1 MSTVL
6 VIGAS
11 RGIGLEFVRQYLAG
25 GARVIATVRDDP
37 ARQQLQ
43 ALGAQVLK
51 VDVAQPASVSGLA
64 WQLDGEAIDIALYVA
79 GVMSRGSATEPPTQ
93 PEFDRVMHA
102 NVLGAMQVIP
112 QVAPLVAAASQGRGG
127 RFVFLSSVMGQIGTV
142 ASSDCWLYRVSKAA
156 LNMAVASAQPS
167 YPGVTMVAMH
177 PGWVQTDM
185 GGAGAPLGVTDSVRT
200 MIRTLDALT
209 PADRGRFLQHDGTRY
224 PCW

>member
-79 GVMSRGSATEPPTQ
+79 GVMSRPSAS
-93 PEFDRVMHA
+93 
-102 NVLGAMQVIP
+102 NK
-112 QVAPLVAAASQGRGG
+112 AASR
-127 RFVFLSSVMGQIGTV
+127 RSL
-142 ASSDCWLYRVSKAA
+142 
-156 LNMAVASAQPS
+156 ASAR
-167 YPGVTMVAMH
+167 VE
-177 PGWVQTDM
+177 
-185 GGAGAPLGVTDSVRT
+185 RE
-200 MIRTLDALT
+200 
-209 PADRGRFLQHDGTRY
+209 TRWRR
-224 PCW
+224 PT